1 MKEKE
6 NVATVKQLFELF
18 GKGNIPAAM
27 DLFAEKVNFQSP
39 VTRTK
44 HKYISWWKIR
54 RNKKEIGSF
63 FLELNEKV
71 QLEEMVVS
79 VITAQ
84 NDRVVVEGRNRG
96 KVTTT
101 GKDYEHDWVM
111 IFEVIEG
118 KITKNLHYYDTADL
132 EVAFE

>member
-1 MKEKE
+1 MKEQG
-6 NVATVKQLFELF
+6 NVSTVKKLFEHF

-27 DLFAEKVNFQSP
+27 DLFDEKVEFQSP
-39 VTRTK
+39 VTRTSHK
-44 HKYISWWKIR
+44 HISWSAIR
-54 RNKKEIGSF
+54 RNKNQIGSF
-63 FLELNEKV
+63 FQELNQKV

-96 KVTTT
+96 KVMST
-101 GKDYEHDWVM
+101 GKAYEHDWVM